1 MKRSKREADICR
13 LRVEEVV
20 TRDPIVPP
28 CCNHYVIPLLLKVI
42 GGELQERLIPVPY
55 SKSST
60 DQAVSAPLSCSIFS
74 FSFSLSLTFSLSLF
88 FSVSISSF
96 SLSVSLARLLARSC
110 LLTLRFYTLLI
121 LSIVSLSLSLL
132 PPLHWSV
139 LPSSTFLLSFLLYK
153 MYIPGAGYADNL

>member
-1 MKRSKREADICR
+1 M
-13 LRVEEVV
+13 V

-74 FSFSLSLTFSLSLF
+74 FSFSLYLLRFSLSLF

-110 LLTLRFYTLLI
+110 LLI
-121 LSIVSLSLSLL
+121 PSLL
-132 PPLHWSV
+132 HASYSIDRLSF
-139 LPSSTFLLSFLLYK
+139 SLSFLPFTDLSLHPPPLSFSPFFCVKYTFQ
-153 MYIPGAGYADNL
+153 GSGYADNL

>member
-1 MKRSKREADICR
+1 MKWSKREANVCR

-88 FSVSISSF
+88 LSR
-96 SLSVSLARLLARSC
+96 SLPFRSLCHSPVCSLAAVFWPLG
-110 LLTLRFYTLLI
+110 FYTLLI
-121 LSIVSLSLSLL
+121 LSIVSLLPSLHRFISPPLFPPSLLSL
-132 PPLHWSV
+132 V
-139 LPSSTFLLSFLLYK
+139 
-153 MYIPGAGYADNL
+153 